1 MKYIFLITVLV
12 ASIFANSLQWLD
24 SMDKAFIEAKKRN
37 KPIMVFVEAKHC
49 PWCEKML
56 YQTLEE
62 KDTVKVLNRDYVLV
76 KLDIDSKDG
85 RKYFPSTSITPTTY
99 FISPNKKP
107 LIALEGFE
115 EESIFYMHL
124 SDVDKALKDLGKK

>member
-1 MKYIFLITVLV
+1 MRYIFLATLLV
-12 ASIFANSLQWLD
+12 ASLFAKSLQWLE
-24 SMDKAFIEAKKRN
+24 SMDKAFVEAKKRN

-49 PWCEKML
+49 PWCKKML
-56 YQTLEE
+56 HQTLEE
-62 KDTVKVLNRDYVLV
+62 KTTIKVLNRDYVLV

-85 RKYFPSTSITPTTY
+85 RKYFPNTAITPTIY

-107 LIALEGFE
+107 LIAIEGFV

-124 SDVDKALKDLGKK
+124 SDVDKALKEIGEK